1 MLLNGVLQSVLGGR
15 RKRSKKALRYLG
27 KPLRGPLGSIG
38 GSLLANPNVLLT
50 AAGVAWGIFETLQQ
64 QGASGTSPAGS
75 GFPSHSPA
83 PAQPAHAPAA
93 APPLPP
99 LPVMGAPSPGPI
111 SEPALKIVRLAIS
124 AAYADGAVSDQERAA
139 ILEHAR
145 SAGVDGIVEQ
155 ELAQPRPLA
164 EIVAGVSDDTQKA
177 TLYVL
182 AFGIVRGDE
191 QPSGAERIYLATLA
205 HLLGLDPKTVQQ
217 LEQNAARRID
227 AEPEQ

>member
-1 MLLNGVLQSVLGGR
+1 MDESMLLNGVLRSVLGGR
-15 RKRSKKALRYLG
+15 RKKSKKALRYLG
-27 KPLRGPLGSIG
+27 KPLRGSMGSIG
-38 GSLLANPNVLLT
+38 GSLLSNPNVLLT
-50 AAGVAWGIFETLQQ
+50 AAGLAWGIYETMQQ
-64 QGASGTSPAGS
+64 QGTSGTSPTGG
-75 GFPSHSPA
+75 GFPP
-83 PAQPAHAPAA
+83 PHAPATA
-93 APPLPP
+93 TSPPLPP
-99 LPVMGAPSPGPI
+99 LPVMGAPSSPSV

-124 AAYADGAVSDQERAA
+124 AAYADGSVSDQERAA

-145 SAGVDGIVEQ
+145 NAGVDSIVEQ

-164 EIVAGVSDDTQKA
+164 EIVAGVMDDTQRA

-191 QPSGAERIYLATLA
+191 QPSGAERIYLAKLA

-217 LEQNAARRID
+217 LEQNAAQRID

>member
-15 RKRSKKALRYLG
+15 RKKSKKALRYLG
-27 KPLRGPLGSIG
+27 KPLRGSMGSIG
-38 GSLLANPNVLLT
+38 GSLLSNPNVLLT
-50 AAGVAWGIFETLQQ
+50 AAGLAWGIYETMQQ
-64 QGASGTSPAGS
+64 QGTSGTSPAGA
-75 GFPSHSPA
+75 GFPSPQSPA
-83 PAQPAHAPAA
+83 PAASQPV
-93 APPLPP
+93 PP
-99 LPVMGAPSPGPI
+99 LPVMGAPSSASV

-124 AAYADGAVSDQERAA
+124 AAYADGSVSDQERAA

-145 SAGVDGIVEQ
+145 SAGVDSIVEQ

-164 EIVAGVSDDTQKA
+164 EIVTGVTDDTQRA

-191 QPSGAERIYLATLA
+191 QPTGAERIYLAKLA

-217 LEQNAARRID
+217 LEQSAAQRID

>member
-15 RKRSKKALRYLG
+15 RKKSKKALRYLG
-27 KPLRGPLGSIG
+27 KPLKGSLGSIG
-38 GSLLANPNVLLT
+38 GSLLSNPTVLLT

-64 QGASGTSPAGS
+64 QGSSGTSPAGS
-75 GFPSHSPA
+75 GFPSPHA
-83 PAQPAHAPAA
+83 PAQAA
-93 APPLPP
+93 SQPLPP
-99 LPVMGAPSPGPI
+99 LPVMGGAVSPASV

-124 AAYADGAVSDQERAA
+124 AAYADGAVSEQERAA

-145 SAGVDGIVEQ
+145 NAGVDAIVEQ

-164 EIVAGVSDDTQKA
+164 EIVAGVTDDTQRA

-191 QPSGAERIYLATLA
+191 QPSGAERIYLAKLA

-217 LEQNAARRID
+217 LEQKAAQRID

>member
-1 MLLNGVLQSVLGGR
+1 MLLNGVLRSVLGGR
-15 RKRSKKALRYLG
+15 RKKSRKALRYLE
-27 KPLRGPLGSIG
+27 KPLRGSMGSIG

-64 QGASGTSPAGS
+64 QGTSGTSPTGS
-75 GFPSHSPA
+75 GLPTAPA
-83 PAQPAHAPAA
+83 PATSH
-93 APPLPP
+93 PLPP
-99 LPVMGAPSPGPI
+99 LPVMGAPSSASV
-111 SEPALKIVRLAIS
+111 SEPALRIVRLAIS

-145 SAGVDGIVEQ
+145 SAGVDSIVEQ

-164 EIVAGVSDDTQKA
+164 EIVAGITDDTQRA